1 MGEQVSVAEV
11 AAGLRDLAATL
22 ESGELGEE
30 LTAKFA
36 EALVDGGVRALAFTR
51 DEFITWA
58 RRLEGV
64 PSERNTGSFLAVESM
79 CGPIPLVVTGVKRT
93 VGDPVERTET
103 VETWE
108 LPAELREVAS

>member
-1 MGEQVSVAEV
+1 MGEQVSAAEV

-30 LTAKFA
+30 LTARFA
-36 EALVDGGVRALAFTR
+36 REIARSGVRVAAIRR
-51 DEFITWA
+51 DEFVGWG
-58 RRLEGV
+58 RRLEGA
-64 PSERNTGSFLAVESM
+64 PSERCGDDYLAVESM
-79 CGPIPLVVTGVKRT
+79 CGPIPLVVFGTREN

-108 LPAELREVAS
+108 LPAELREVAQ

>member
-1 MGEQVSVAEV
+1 MGEQVSAAEV

-30 LTAKFA
+30 LTAQFVG
-36 EALVDGGVRALAFTR
+36 EIVRRGVHVAAIER
-51 DEFITWA
+51 DEFVEWGQ
-58 RRLEGV
+58 RLEGA
-64 PSERNTGSFLAVESM
+64 PTGRIGRDYLAVESM
-79 CGPIPLVVTGVKRT
+79 CGPIPLVVFGTREN

-108 LPAELREVAS
+108 LPAELREVAQ